1 MQTALT
7 FAPLASTSWTFNSVL
22 GSTASGTNTAANNFY
37 YDENKSVGQAAVV
50 GGITGGAATPLAN
63 RVSGLASDL
72 PTQLSVPYF
81 QTPASVTIPVPA
93 ATTLGKTTETV
104 IQNIPALIRL
114 PEAQSNQPQN
124 EGGS

>member
-50 GGITGGAATPLAN
+50 GGFFAIPATAAAN
-63 RVSGLASDL
+63 WIPSSLRGMPSSVD
-72 PTQLSVPYF
+72 VPYF
-81 QTPASVTIPVPA
+81 QTPATIAIPLPA
-93 ATTLGKTTETV
+93 ATTVGKSAETV
-104 IQNIPALIRL
+104 IQNIPALLRM
-114 PEAQSNQPQN
+114 PETQRHPTENGN
-124 EGGS
+124 G